1 MIGWVFRLFTAGS
14 SLPWIIGGVMLAI
27 TTGYTWLKIHDYNIW
42 EQATL
47 AFNQAQEQLTQQ
59 KQEEFVQK
67 TEVINDNAA
76 RIRETIA
83 RREDQMNE
91 RSSGIEKQ
99 AITEHKGTEQASKYL
114 KNIIYQLDQNYGAKK

>member
-1 MIGWVFRLFTAGS
+1 MIGWAFRLFTAGS
-14 SLPWIIGGVMLAI
+14 SLPWIIGGVMLAV
-27 TTGYTWLKIHDYNIW
+27 TSGYAWLKIHDYNIW
-42 EQATL
+42 EEATL

-91 RSSGIEKQ
+91 I
-99 AITEHKGTEQASKYL
+99 
-114 KNIIYQLDQNYGAKK
+114 

>member
-1 MIGWVFRLFTAGS
+1 MIGWAFRLFTAGS
-14 SLPWIIGGVMLAI
+14 SLPWIIGGVMLAV
-27 TTGYTWLKIHDYNIW
+27 TTGYAWLKIHDYNIW

-91 RSSGIEKQ
+91 ISSGIEKQ

>member
-1 MIGWVFRLFTAGS
+1 MIGWAFRLFTAGS
-14 SLPWIIGGVMLAI
+14 SLPWIIGGVMLAV
-27 TTGYTWLKIHDYNIW
+27 TTGYAWLKIHEYNIW
-42 EQATL
+42 GQATL

-91 RSSGIEKQ
+91 ISSGIEKQ

>member
-27 TTGYTWLKIHDYNIW
+27 TTGYTWLKIHEYNIW

-91 RSSGIEKQ
+91 ISSGIEKQ

>member
-27 TTGYTWLKIHDYNIW
+27 TTGYTWLKIHEYNIW

-91 RSSGIEKQ
+91 ISSGIEKQ
-99 AITEHKGTEQASKYL
+99 AITEHNGTEQASKYL

>member
-42 EQATL
+42 EEATL

-91 RSSGIEKQ
+91 ISSGIEKQ

-114 KNIIYQLDQNYGAKK
+114 KNIIYQLDQNYGVKK

>member
-1 MIGWVFRLFTAGS
+1 M
-14 SLPWIIGGVMLAI
+14 
-27 TTGYTWLKIHDYNIW
+27 
-42 EQATL
+42 
-47 AFNQAQEQLTQQ
+47 TQQ

-91 RSSGIEKQ
+91 ISSGIEKQ

>member
-1 MIGWVFRLFTAGS
+1 MIGWAFRLFTAGS
-14 SLPWIIGGVMLAI
+14 SLPWIIGRVMLAV
-27 TTGYTWLKIHDYNIW
+27 TTGYAWLKIHDYNIW

-91 RSSGIEKQ
+91 ISSGIEKQ

>member
-1 MIGWVFRLFTAGS
+1 MIGWAFRLFTAGS
-14 SLPWIIGGVMLAI
+14 SLPWIIGGVMLAV
-27 TTGYTWLKIHDYNIW
+27 TSGYAWLKIHEYNIW

-91 RSSGIEKQ
+91 ISSGIEKQ

>member
-1 MIGWVFRLFTAGS
+1 MIGWAFRLFTAGS
-14 SLPWIIGGVMLAI
+14 SLPWIIGGVMLAV
-27 TTGYTWLKIHDYNIW
+27 TSGYAWLKIHDYNIW

-91 RSSGIEKQ
+91 ISSGIEKQ

>member
-1 MIGWVFRLFTAGS
+1 MIGWAFRLFTAGS
-14 SLPWIIGGVMLAI
+14 SLPWIIGGVMLAV
-27 TTGYTWLKIHDYNIW
+27 TTGYAWLKIHEYNIW

-91 RSSGIEKQ
+91 ISSGIEKQ

>member
-1 MIGWVFRLFTAGS
+1 MIGWALRLFTAGS
-14 SLPWIIGGVMLAI
+14 SLPWIIGGVMLAV
-27 TTGYTWLKIHDYNIW
+27 TTGYAWLKIHDYNIW

-91 RSSGIEKQ
+91 ISSGIEKQ

>member
-91 RSSGIEKQ
+91 ISSGIEKQ

-114 KNIIYQLDQNYGAKK
+114 KNIIYQLDQNYGVKK

>member
-42 EQATL
+42 EEATL

-91 RSSGIEKQ
+91 ISSGIEKQ
-99 AITEHKGTEQASKYL
+99 AITEHKGIEQASKYL

>member
-1 MIGWVFRLFTAGS
+1 MGFILRLFVGGS
-14 SLPWIIGGVMLAI
+14 SLPWIIGGIMLLLAS
-27 TTGYTWLKIHDYNIW
+27 GFTWLKIHDYNVW
-42 EQATL
+42 EEATN
-47 AFNQAQEQLTQQ
+47 AFNQAQEQLTQK

-76 RIRETIA
+76 RIREAIDKH
-83 RREDQMNE
+83 EQDMNDI
-91 RSSGIEKQ
+91 SNGIEKQ

>member
-1 MIGWVFRLFTAGS
+1 MIGWAFRLFTAGS
-14 SLPWIIGGVMLAI
+14 SLPWIIGGVMLAV
-27 TTGYTWLKIHDYNIW
+27 TTGYAWLKIHDYNIW

-91 RSSGIEKQ
+91 ISTGIEKQ

>member
-27 TTGYTWLKIHDYNIW
+27 TTGYTWLKVHEYNIW

-91 RSSGIEKQ
+91 ISSGIEKQ

>member
-27 TTGYTWLKIHDYNIW
+27 TTGYTWLKIHEYNIW
-42 EQATL
+42 EEATL

-91 RSSGIEKQ
+91 ISSGIEKQ